1 MLDRELKRVIA
12 KVSVATLIVIAMF
25 AALAVVLMQNYD
37 VGTQMAYANGGEP
50 TPTPT
55 PTPYWSS
62 LPQRTGATIA
72 LNDEPVSSTANVALN
87 VSNTTWAQYGFTAG
101 ANVDKDTY
109 YQWVYGQMFGEEWT
123 DDTWPVNGVLQGA
136 PPTTPSSVPLSALWQ
151 DNNYPV
157 GSNDSQLTTTIT
169 VNVVGV
175 AGIDVKENGAWVDQT
190 GNTIT
195 VIAGTDVEFRAR
207 PNPTSAQWP
216 SGCPQWGG
224 AAAGKSGAD
233 ISVTFSSD
241 GETSVTAG
249 PDTKAVIVNVISFS
263 YNEYTETSN
272 TLYRYDGG
280 GVNGEVW
287 ANKSFHYRAMF
298 NLDSQT
304 THTHNADPLNIR
316 WALYHNPTFEGET
329 LMDSGSGKLFSKVM
343 NYDAEVHLV
352 FYIDE
357 NMDGSFNAGEPSRDS
372 YFGVADTKII
382 HLTAAYAAT
391 ITSSTA
397 QMTNY
402 LQNKLVAALIPLTER
417 QHVNDYRAQVTFV
430 LDSVTTFSV
439 TPPVVDSPVTDGQF
453 IDIYNNVEANIIIIK
468 DMKRDITGYD
478 GLTRGTELIVDLA
491 SETTTY
497 THEIG
502 HERGLGDLGP
512 YPGPCAFPSC
522 SHPLIEPTEFNRTRL
537 MYHYGG
543 TSYDDP
549 WRRLGELYF
558 IEEEA
563 DNYEN

>member
-1 MLDRELKRVIA
+1 MLDRQLKRVIA
-12 KVSVATLIVIAMF
+12 RVSVATLIIITILVM
-25 AALAVVLMQNYD
+25 LAVMLIKSYD
-37 VGTQMAYANGGEP
+37 IGTQTAYANEGQQ

-62 LPQRTGATIA
+62 SPQRTGATIS
-72 LNDEPVSSTANVALN
+72 LNDEPVSSIANVALN
-87 VSNTTWAQYGFTAG
+87 TSNTTWAQYGFTAG

-123 DDTWPVNGVLQGA
+123 DDAWPVNGVLQGS
-136 PPTTPSSVPLSALWQ
+136 PPSTPSSVPLSALWQ

-195 VIAGTDVEFRAR
+195 VIAGTDVDFRAR

-224 AAAGKSGAD
+224 AASGKSGAE
-233 ISVTFSSD
+233 ITVIFGSA
-241 GETSVTAG
+241 GEYTVTAG
-249 PDTKAVIVNVISFS
+249 PNTKTVTVRVIAFS
-263 YNEYTETSN
+263 YNEYTETSD

-316 WALYHNPTFEGET
+316 WDIYDLDGINELMFAGGGKYVAKALDDLGTT
-329 LMDSGSGKLFSKVM
+329 RVR
-343 NYDAEVHLV
+343 

-357 NMDGSFNAGEPSRDS
+357 NSDGDYDWWWGGDEPSYS
-372 YFGVADTKII
+372 SEFEVKEPTVI

-397 QMTNY
+397 QITNY
-402 LQNKLVAALIPLTER
+402 LQNKLAAALISPTER

-439 TPPVVDSPVTDGQF
+439 TPPVVDTLTTFTFQQRQY
-453 IDIYNNVEANIIIIK
+453 IYNAVDADIILIK
-468 DMKRDITGYD
+468 NLSRQITFGLD
-478 GLTRGTELIVDLA
+478 GESYGSEILVDLFSA
-491 SETTTY
+491 DETY
-497 THEIG
+497 AHEIG
-502 HERGLGDLGP
+502 HKRGLVDLGP
-512 YPGPCAFPSC
+512 SDRQICAFPDC
-522 SHPLIEPTEFNRTRL
+522 SHPRVVPDDYNMTRL
-537 MYHYGG
+537 MYHYPVRYGQ
-543 TSYDDP
+543 
-549 WRRLGELYF
+549 LYMCQD
-558 IEEEA
+558 EA
-563 DNYEN
+563 SEYEN